1 VAYYIVRRQAPSLSS
16 SRFSE
21 TFASQRERERERLDG
36 YSFCLMGFIFLFL
49 FLWERETLHF
59 QKNIRRNQQTEEEPL
74 FFSPEKPW
82 PVVFHPSGTAANR
95 PRESDQPDK
104 KNKKESK
111 QPRKKPWT
119 TFLCIYQRER
129 RGVVG

>member
-1 VAYYIVRRQAPSLSS
+1 MVIPFALWVL
-16 SRFSE
+16 FSY
-21 TFASQRERERERLDG
+21 FFFCGRERP
-36 YSFCLMGFIFLFL
+36 SIFKRISG
-49 FLWERETLHF
+49 EINK
-59 QKNIRRNQQTEEEPL
+59 QKKKNP
-74 FFSPEKPW
+74 FFSRKKTW

>member
-1 VAYYIVRRQAPSLSS
+1 VGERDPPFSKEYQEKSTNRRRTP
-16 SRFSE
+16 
-21 TFASQRERERERLDG
+21 
-36 YSFCLMGFIFLFL
+36 
-49 FLWERETLHF
+49 
-59 QKNIRRNQQTEEEPL
+59 